1 MSTQETTASS
11 RLLLE
16 YVQFGLKNCFVLF
29 TLSLFS
35 FSDIEK
41 LKTIQQFR
49 KARAHKLPGGYK
61 TYLCGLRYGF
71 QEIHCPQG
79 IVNLNPEEDFSDYS
93 YFSTDDDITIV
104 PRNTRSEPN
113 KEYGLHIALSQSSP
127 VKRQSKLYTESEL
140 KQQRAKVCTGFP
152 SFEYEKGFN
161 SKGILTY
168 SPKRLGKL
176 AHPDDKAGDKVL
188 NKSKKNNN
196 GNTEADKENVNA
208 KHTTIKV
215 DYRNPFQACIDNP
228 DVHYKIN
235 CFMLQ
240 HGDNTKGGAI
250 SNVIKARNREEEKGK
265 CNDKDT

>member
-1 MSTQETTASS
+1 MLYS
-11 RLLLE
+11 R
-16 YVQFGLKNCFVLF
+16 
-29 TLSLFS
+29 
-35 FSDIEK
+35 
-41 LKTIQQFR
+41 
-49 KARAHKLPGGYK
+49 
-61 TYLCGLRYGF
+61 
-71 QEIHCPQG
+71 G
-79 IVNLNPEEDFSDYS
+79 IF
-93 YFSTDDDITIV
+93 
-104 PRNTRSEPN
+104 
-113 KEYGLHIALSQSSP
+113 
-127 VKRQSKLYTESEL
+127 
-140 KQQRAKVCTGFP
+140 
-152 SFEYEKGFN
+152 
-161 SKGILTY
+161 TY
-168 SPKRLGKL
+168 SPKRLYCDRCKNQNLNVAVCKFCQRKYCFDNVNTRGKL